1 MDIDEAAPVVFKRKT
16 NKGAQRAR
24 TIRTDDADD
33 ASSLSTNTTNTN
45 NTDVN
50 DNSAIGMGAESP
62 STLASKLK
70 KKTRKPPVAS
80 RLSFGGGGGPGEDG
94 EEVRVCLAMLS
105 LY

>member
-33 ASSLSTNTTNTN
+33 ASSLSSNVTSIN
-45 NTDVN
+45 NADVN
-50 DNSAIGMGAESP
+50 DNSATSLGAESP

-80 RLSFGGGGGPGEDG
+80 RLSFGGGPGEDG

-105 LY
+105 SY